1 MTTVPDASLA
11 SALTALAAC
20 AQRGGA
26 DPATARAE
34 GEALAA
40 TVAESAR
47 GAWVDWSEQTGGGR
61 AAEDF
66 TRAASRGR
74 RWRASP
80 TPTLTLLAGSGHPEA
95 VAYARALAQVCTAAT
110 TLGEAAPRV
119 IGNAATAT
127 SAQLSVFGLGPS
139 APPVSSADAPPPADR
154 LLGVWGE
161 VMGEL
166 SRVRSGMPPR
176 PATPAPALDLGDV
189 DPWGPG
195 AFPGLGSASDPAPS
209 APPAGSSGDPAPL
222 RDPPRAVD
230 AGEGSRTQ
238 TAAPAPDAA
247 APPAKSLNELLA
259 ELDGLIGLAA
269 VKAEIHRQV
278 AVLRIEA
285 KRETAGLRTPSITRH
300 LVFTGN
306 PGTGKTTVAR
316 LVAGIYQA
324 LGLLSS
330 GQLVEVDR
338 SELVAGYLGQT
349 AIKTAEVVARAAGGV
364 LFIDEAYSLA
374 GDQYGTEAI
383 DTLVKEMEDRRDDL
397 VVVVAGYPVP
407 MEIFVAQNPGLASRF
422 RTSIEFAD
430 YTDDELVAIFRSLST
445 AVDYDVSDAVEE
457 RFRALLADVVRGS
470 TFGNGRF
477 ARNVLEAAVGRHAW
491 RLRDV
496 DAPTLE
502 QLRALEPQDL
512 VAGDD
517 VDPAAPPEALA
528 PRAEAGPPDLGD
540 PAAPA
545 DTPDPSGSA
554 EQEGR

>member
-61 AAEDF
+61 GAEDF

-74 RWRASP
+74 RWRATP
-80 TPTLTLLAGSGHPEA
+80 TPTLTRLAGSGHPQA
-95 VAYARALAQVCTAAT
+95 VEYARALAQVCTAAT

-139 APPVSSADAPPPADR
+139 APPASAPGAPPPADR

-195 AFPGLGSASDPAPS
+195 AFPGLGSARPSDP
-209 APPAGSSGDPAPL
+209 PPP
-222 RDPPRAVD
+222 VD
-230 AGEGSRTQ
+230 AGEGART
-238 TAAPAPDAA
+238 AA
-247 APPAKSLNELLA
+247 APPADAPAAAPAAAPPPAKSLDELLA

-430 YTDDELVAIFRSLST
+430 YTDDELLAIFRSLAT

-457 RFRALLADVVRGS
+457 RFRALLADIVRGS

-528 PRAEAGPPDLGD
+528 PRAEAGPPDLRD
-540 PAAPA
+540 PAVPA
-545 DTPDPSGSA
+545 DTPDPSRSP
-554 EQEGR
+554 EQEGT